1 MQLVPNGAGRLDYIK
16 KGTGI
21 LNNTLTEKLMNLAM
35 DPTSALENNRPVI
48 GAPGITT
55 TNNTFA
61 IDASVGTLLHVEHL
75 DGSNPA
81 EVAKLVDKA
90 WEKKMQTL
98 NNSIKKF
105 TR

>member
-1 MQLVPNGAGRLDYIK
+1 
-16 KGTGI
+16 
-21 LNNTLTEKLMNLAM
+21 M
-35 DPTSALENNRPVI
+35 DPTSMIENSRPVI
-48 GAPGITT
+48 GTPGITT
-55 TNNTFA
+55 TNNTIE